1 MATHGQSSAPAP
13 AVSAPKP
20 RGRTSRRMI
29 TWLIVLVIL
38 VLGGWGLRRVADAH
52 LRAMSV
58 LTRLSNP
65 GAQGFLASFANHPF
79 TEQDGVA
86 DTAHGAIKFRLY
98 IPRDVPHPGGVILL
112 HGIHRAGIEE
122 PRLINFARTMASA
135 GIEVM
140 TPELS
145 DLADYRVTP
154 RTVDVIGDATQ
165 VLGAKMGLPRVGI
178 LGLSFAG
185 GLALLTASKPEYA
198 DRIGFV
204 VAVGAHDDMNRVAR
218 FFADNMVEEPDGSTV
233 AFKAHEYGVLVLA
246 YSHMEDF
253 FSPKD
258 TPAAR
263 EALHK
268 WLWEQP
274 NDAMEMVKTMSPAGQ
289 REFDLMIHHREQLQ
303 ATLLKEIKTHGDE
316 MQAVSPRS
324 QISGLR
330 IPVYLLHGSTDSV
343 IPASETLWLAKDVP
357 APALKTVLISPA
369 MNMIHVDGQHPVTLS
384 QKWVLVDFMAQI
396 LKASQKLGRA
406 AHS

>member
-1 MATHGQSSAPAP
+1 VASQGQSPAP
-13 AVSAPKP
+13 AVSAATTRP
-20 RGRTSRRMI
+20 RTSRRI
-29 TWLIVLVIL
+29 IIWLIVLVIL
-38 VLGGWGLRRVADAH
+38 ILGGWGLRRVADAH

-58 LTRLSNP
+58 LIRLSDP
-65 GAQGFLASFANHPF
+65 GAQGFLAGFAHHPF
-79 TEQDGVA
+79 IEQDGVA
-86 DTAHGAIKFRLY
+86 ETPQGSLKFRLY
-98 IPRDVPHPGGVILL
+98 IPIDVPHPGAVLLL
-112 HGIHRAGIEE
+112 HGIHRSGIEE
-122 PRLINFARTMASA
+122 PRVNFARTMASA

-140 TPELS
+140 TPELA

-154 RTVDVIGDATQ
+154 RTVDAIGDATI
-165 VLGAKMGLPRVGI
+165 VLSAKLGLPRVGI

-185 GLALLTASKPEYA
+185 GLALLTATKPEYA

-204 VAVGAHDDMNRVAR
+204 VAVGAHDDMTRVAR

-246 YSHMEDF
+246 YSHLEDF
-253 FSPKD
+253 FSPRD

-274 NDAMEMVKTMSPAGQ
+274 NDAMEIVKTMSPAGQ
-289 REFDLMIHHREQLQ
+289 REFDLMVHHRDQLQ
-303 ATLLKEIKTHGDE
+303 PTLLKEIKNHGDE
-316 MQAVSPRS
+316 MQAVSPHS
-324 QISGLR
+324 QVSQLH
-330 IPVYLLHGSTDSV
+330 IPVYLLHGTTDSV
-343 IPASETLWLAKDVP
+343 IPSSETLWLAKDVP

-406 AHS
+406 HS